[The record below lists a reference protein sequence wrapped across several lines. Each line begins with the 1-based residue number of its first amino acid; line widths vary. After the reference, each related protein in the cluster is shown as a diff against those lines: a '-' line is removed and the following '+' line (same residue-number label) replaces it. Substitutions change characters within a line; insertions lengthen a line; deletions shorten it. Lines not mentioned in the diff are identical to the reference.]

1 MENDGENEVEY
12 EPEVFEINQFQ
23 LEITTIAYLPIT
35 TLMANREQEKEISG
49 QKLWCG
55 SLCIVNYLF
64 KYPGCIKDCLI
75 IELGAGTGVLSII
88 ASKLGASRV
97 IATDHDERSLT
108 HMKEDF
114 HRNCCD
120 NVEVESLNWYLSEY
134 DTLRSVIEESNR
146 KQQRL
151 ILVAGDVVYKS
162 VLLDPFFATVRN
174 LLSFSNCNP
183 ELFLC
188 HIPRADVSQA
198 VVQQTM
204 SNKKFQFEIS
214 SQYPPIIFNIIETI
228 VCTDLFLAL
237 IYCAFYFFS

>member
-1 MENDGENEVEY
+1 MDDDSENEVEY

-64 KYPGCIKDCLI
+64 KYPECVKDCLV

-114 HRNCCD
+114 ARNSCE
-120 NVEVESLNWYLSEY
+120 NVEVLHLNWYLSEY
-134 DTLRSVIEESNR
+134 DALKSIIEESNR

-151 ILVAGDVVYKS
+151 ILLAGDVVYKS
-162 VLLDPFFATVRN
+162 VLLDPFFATVRS

-188 HIPRADVSQA
+188 HIPRADVSQTI
-198 VVQQTM
+198 VQQTM
-204 SNKKFQFEIS
+204 NDKKFQFDQIDLEEWN
-214 SQYPPIIFNIIETI
+214 YGNLLNRYCPVEDIERAHLYR
-228 VCTDLFLAL
+228 VQEM
-237 IYCAFYFFS
+237 

>member
-1 MENDGENEVEY
+1 MEDDGENEVEY

-55 SLCIVNYLF
+55 SLCIVNYFF
-64 KYPGCIKDCLI
+64 KHPGCIKDCLI

-114 HRNCCD
+114 LRNCCE
-120 NVEVESLNWYLSEY
+120 NVEVEFLNWYLSEY

-183 ELFLC
+183 ELLLC

-198 VVQQTM
+198 VVQLTM
-204 SNKKFQFEIS
+204 SNKKFQFE
-214 SQYPPIIFNIIETI
+214 QTEMGEWNYGDLLNRYCPVEDIERAQLYS
-228 VCTDLFLAL
+228 VRCL
-237 IYCAFYFFS
+237 